1 MMKAIGPAV
10 YLIKNLALAGVE
22 KKLSSR
28 LWSDAHRVTCPS
40 ELDALFRRCAV
51 SLSIDVL
58 PELFITESGPPNA
71 FTFGSEEHAFVVVDS
86 TILRLLTTRELTA
99 LLGHELGHV
108 KSGHMPYHTLAEILG
123 RGISV
128 SGSFLGLDLV
138 SIPVRL
144 ALLAW
149 HRQSEVTADRASLLV
164 VDDISVMKSLMTKLA
179 VWSSRGSV
187 SSDQFNI
194 DRDRADMLE
203 SASEL
208 FHTHPLHA
216 NRFRHAKQFYESDEF
231 LTARRKIETR
241 LDLLRAL
248 IPVCRFCEARKPIE
262 DPFCPTCGRS
272 QI

>member
-1 MMKAIGPAV
+1 MMKAMAPLV
-10 YLIKNLALAGVE
+10 YLVKNLALAGIE
-22 KKLSSR
+22 KKLSSH
-28 LWSDAHRVTCPS
+28 LWNEAHRVTHPS
-40 ELDALFRRCAV
+40 ELDMLFRRCAV
-51 SLSIDVL
+51 SLSVDAL
-58 PELFITESGPPNA
+58 PELFMIESGRPNA

-86 TILRLLTTRELTA
+86 TILRLLTACELTA

-149 HRQSEVTADRASLLV
+149 HRESEVTADRASLLV

-179 VWSSRGSV
+179 LWSSRSSV
-187 SSDQFNI
+187 SSDQFDI
-194 DRDRADMLE
+194 DRDRADILE
-203 SASEL
+203 SVSEL
-208 FHTHPLHA
+208 FRTHPLHA
-216 NRFRHAKQFYESDEF
+216 NRFRHAKQFYESYEF
-231 LTARRKIETR
+231 LRARRKIETR

-248 IPVCRFCEARKPIE
+248 IPVCRFCGAGKPIE
-262 DPFCPTCGRS
+262 DPFCPACGRS